1 MATTKASCPFISLPP
16 NFHFDEVDVKYNP
29 ALRAQPLETSL
40 GVLTQFQGT
49 YVGAGFNIIFR
60 PNNTVTTT
68 TFPETVAPFPGRSDI
83 ANDNV
88 LELNVTS
95 ETLAFTQQNIGNVP
109 NRGQG
114 GQGDIFLAGAA
125 YVHSVSDMLN
135 PDTGK
140 ADIPDP
146 QVIHYEPGLWMQVP
160 ASQEPLN
167 LPATLIRMGSIPHGT
182 TINASGVSPPDTLL
196 PGPPDFDPV
205 NPIPSAELGGPLKN
219 FKEYSLKADFV
230 NCPRIPQDLTKF
242 IASGTITQDMLDNP
256 ITFLQNA
263 NLGKNIVD
271 HYTFSV
277 SAAQQTGVDGSGI
290 VSIPFLQ
297 GTTASQNASVT
308 RMTSTFWVET
318 AQYEIEV
325 PVCKAGEESIISPPE
340 PQPGSPIPSFVV
352 TPPYDIT
359 TPTIISVSS
368 TQIQYSQNVNL
379 FFAGVNWPH
388 ISVATLVPQSPVT
401 VPTSAFE

>member
-1 MATTKASCPFISLPP
+1 MPTKRASCPFISLPP
-16 NFHFDEVDVKYNP
+16 EFHFNEVDVKYNP
-29 ALRAQPLETSL
+29 TLRRPLETSL

-60 PNNTVTTT
+60 PNNTVTPT
-68 TFPETVAPFPGRSDI
+68 TFPDTVAPFPGRQDLAS
-83 ANDNV
+83 DNV

-109 NRGQG
+109 NRGEG
-114 GQGDIFLAGAA
+114 GQGDIFLAGTA

-135 PDTGK
+135 PATGK

-182 TINASGVSPPDTLL
+182 TINASGVSPPNTLL

-205 NPIPSAELGGPLKN
+205 DPIPSAELGGPLKN
-219 FKEYSLKADFV
+219 FTKYSLKADFV

-256 ITFLQNA
+256 VTFLQNA
-263 NLGKNIVD
+263 NLGKNMVG

-277 SAAQQTGVDGSGI
+277 SAGEGNGI
-290 VSIPFLQ
+290 VSIKFLE

-308 RMTSTFWVET
+308 TMKSTFWVET
-318 AQYEIEV
+318 VQYEIEV
-325 PVCKAGEESIISPPE
+325 PVCPAGTELVISPPQ
-340 PQPGSPIPSFVV
+340 PQPGSPVPSFLVI
-352 TPPYDIT
+352 PPHNIT

-401 VPTSAFE
+401 VPASAFD